1 MYFNRLIEHVINYL
15 KKYYADTNIF
25 MNKNKTYKGFDI
37 GDWSY
42 GQPKVYSWGE
52 GSTLKIG
59 KFCSFADGVIII
71 VGGEH
76 RVDWI
81 TTYPFSELFEKA
93 KLFKGHPKSKGDI
106 KIGNDVWIGMNALIL
121 SGIEIG
127 DGAVIGA
134 GSVVL
139 KNVEPYAIVG
149 GNPAKLIRYRFDEQI
164 ITKLREI
171 AWWNWPLSKIEE
183 AWPLLLSS
191 NINDFI
197 LKYDTE
203 E

>member
-1 MYFNRLIEHVINYL
+1 MDFNRLIKHIKVYL
-15 KKYYADTNIF
+15 KYYTNTAIF
-25 MNKNKTYKGFDI
+25 MNKNKAFNGFDI

-42 GQPKVYSWGE
+42 GQPKIYTWDE
-52 GSTLKIG
+52 GSTLYIG
-59 KFCSFADGVIII
+59 KFCSFADGVIILL
-71 VGGEH
+71 GGEH
-76 RVDWI
+76 RIDWI
-81 TTYPFSELFEKA
+81 TTYPFSVLFEKA
-93 KLFKGHPKSKGDI
+93 KLFKGHPKSKGDV
-106 KIGNDVWIGMNALIL
+106 KIGNDVWIGTNALIL

-171 AWWNWPLSKIEE
+171 AWWNWPISKIEE

-197 LKYDTE
+197 LKYKKE

>member
-1 MYFNRLIEHVINYL
+1 MYFNRLIEHVKICL
-15 KKYYADTNIF
+15 KKNYANTNIF
-25 MNKNKTYKGFDI
+25 MNKNKTYKRFDI

-42 GQPKVYSWGE
+42 GQPKVYSWDE
-52 GSTLKIG
+52 GSTVKIG

-76 RVDWI
+76 RIDWI
-81 TTYPFSELFEKA
+81 TTYPFSELFKKA

-106 KIGNDVWIGMNALIL
+106 KIGNDVWIGANALIL

-134 GSVVL
+134 GSVVV

-164 ITKLREI
+164 IKKLREI
-171 AWWNWPLSKIEE
+171 AWWNWPILKIEE